1 MFIKWIQELWGDE
14 INKSLEF
21 EEVFNDFNSSEYVVW
36 IWAIVKVV
44 QFSKNISLSIQIKV
58 IIKRRLEIVTE
69 SLLFRIFIKGFIKLD
84 CYLFIDGSD

>member
-1 MFIKWIQELWGDE
+1 MWGDE

-21 EEVFNDFNSSEYVVW
+21 EEVFNDFDTSEYVVW
-36 IWAIVKVV
+36 IRVIVKVV

-69 SLLFRIFIKGFIKLD
+69 SLLFRIFVEGFIKLD